1 MRAVDDVLKFWFG
14 VRGNDLDVLED
25 KSALWFSGG
34 EEVDQQIR
42 QEFAATL
49 EAAGRGE
56 LNDWAHTPRGRLALI
71 IVLDQFP
78 RNIHRGAAQAFA
90 YDAEAQRLCREG
102 VAHGDD
108 RKLRPVERPF
118 FYMPLMH
125 AEELT
130 AQDECVA
137 LFERLV
143 AEHEG
148 PLKERFQHNLGFAH
162 KHRDLIVEFG
172 RYPYRNATLGR
183 ESTAAEVTHLASS
196 EESFGQTKR

>member
-14 VRGNDLDVLED
+14 TRGNDLDVLED

-34 EEVDQQIR
+34 EEVDRQIK
-42 QEFAATL
+42 QEFQSTL
-49 EAAGRGE
+49 EAADE
-56 LNDWAHTPRGRLALI
+56 LSDWVQTPRGRLALI
-71 IVLDQFP
+71 ILLDQFP
-78 RNIHRGAAQAFA
+78 RNIYRGAAQAFA
-90 YDAEAQRLCREG
+90 HDAEALRLCREG

-125 AEELT
+125 AEELA

-148 PLKERFQHNLGFAH
+148 QLKERFQHNLSFAH